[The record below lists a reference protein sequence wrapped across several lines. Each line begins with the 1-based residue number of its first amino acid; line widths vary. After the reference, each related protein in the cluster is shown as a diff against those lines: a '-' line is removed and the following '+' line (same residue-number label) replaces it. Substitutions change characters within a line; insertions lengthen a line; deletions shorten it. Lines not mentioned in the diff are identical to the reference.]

1 MMRQFELVERVK
13 AYAPD
18 ADEDL
23 LNRAYVFGVKAHGNQ
38 KRDSGDPY
46 FSHPLEVA
54 GILTDLKVDE
64 ATIVTAMLH
73 DTIEDT
79 HATHDELEKL
89 FGREIADLVDG
100 VTKLSKIELQSEQT
114 KQAENFRKFML
125 AMSSDIRVLLV
136 KLADRLHNMRTLS
149 HIKNPERR
157 RRIATETMD
166 IYAPLSGRMGMQR
179 FRDELEDL
187 AFAELNPEMRASIEK
202 RLETLKAESGALTG
216 RIADAVK
223 RKLAEHGL
231 EAWVTGRQKRPYSIW
246 RKMEEKR
253 VTFEQLSDVFAFRVV
268 VKTLDDCYKAL
279 GILHGSWRHV
289 PGRFKDYISL
299 PKSNNYRSLHTT
311 IIGPEN
317 QRVELQIRTSEM
329 HEIAERGVAAHWTYK
344 DKLNGTKTLDKV
356 DAYESLRSLIES
368 LRVGDTPEEFLEHTK
383 LELFQDQVFCF
394 TPKGTLISLPRGAT
408 PIDFAYAVHTDI
420 GDTCVGAKVNG
431 RHVPLATPLKNG
443 DSVEIIRS
451 PKQGPSAIWEQ
462 MVVTGKA
469 RSAIRRYLRNA
480 ERVEHQRMG
489 RAILEKAFK
498 DTGRDFSEKALDGIL
513 KKLKLAKADEVY
525 ALLAQGAVTAAEV
538 LTGIFPDL
546 KTSDT
551 IAAWSLWAT
560 KKAKGSAIAIQG
572 LVPGL
577 AYNLAPCCNP
587 LFGDRIIGVVTPGK
601 GVMVH
606 TADCEELEQVQDQPD
621 RWLDLRWSKEAANE
635 PQVGRLKVSLNNES
649 GALATMCTVIARH
662 SGNISNLKI
671 IDRDPLLFQL
681 VVDVEVRDV
690 KHLANII
697 GALNASP
704 SVNSVDRPHG
714 EKGSEAYDAGA
725 SAERVS

>member
-13 AYAPD
+13 AYDPD

-23 LNRAYVFGVKAHGNQ
+23 LNRAYVYGVKAHGNQ

-54 GILTDLKVDE
+54 GILTDLKLDE

-79 HATHDELEKL
+79 NATHEEIEKM

-100 VTKLSKIELQSEQT
+100 VTKLSKLELQSEQT

-136 KLADRLHNMRTLS
+136 KLADRLHNMRTLN
-149 HIKNPERR
+149 HVKNAERR

-166 IYAPLSGRMGMQR
+166 IFAPLAGRMGMQR

-187 AFAELNPEMRASIEK
+187 AFAELNPEMRVSITK
-202 RLETLKAESGALTG
+202 RLETLKNESGALTG
-216 RIADAVK
+216 SIADAVK

-231 EAWVTGRQKRPYSIW
+231 EAWVTGREKRPYSIW

-268 VKTLDDCYKAL
+268 VKKLEDCYTAL

-329 HEIAERGVAAHWTYK
+329 HEIADRGVAAHWSYK
-344 DKLNGTKTLDKV
+344 DKVNGGKPLAKI

-368 LRVGDTPEEFLEHTK
+368 LRIGDTPEEFLEHTK

-394 TPKGTLISLPRGAT
+394 TPKGSLISLPRGAT
-408 PIDFAYAVHTDI
+408 PIDFAYAVHTEV

-431 RHVPLATPLKNG
+431 RHVPLATTLKNG

-480 ERVEHQRMG
+480 ERVEQQRMG
-489 RAILEKAFK
+489 RAIMEKSFK
-498 DTGRDFSEKALDGIL
+498 DAGRDFSEKALDGVL
-513 KKLKLAKADEVY
+513 KKLKLARADEVY

-538 LTGIFPDL
+538 ITGIFPDL
-546 KTSDT
+546 KASDT
-551 IAAWSLWAT
+551 IAAWSAWAT
-560 KKAKGSAIAIQG
+560 RKAKGSAIPIQG

-577 AYNLAPCCNP
+577 AYNLATCCQP

-606 TADCEELEQVQDQPD
+606 TADCEQLEQVQDQPD
-621 RWLDLRWSKEAANE
+621 RWLDLRWSKDAANE
-635 PQVGRLKVSLNNES
+635 PQVGRLNIRLDNES
-649 GALATMCTVIARH
+649 GALAAMCTVIARH
-662 SGNISNLKI
+662 GGNISNLKI
-671 IDRDPLLFQL
+671 TNREPLVFDLS
-681 VVDVEVRDV
+681 VDVEVRDV

-697 GALNASP
+697 AALHASP
-704 SVNSVDRPHG
+704 SVNAVDRPHG
-714 EKGSEAYDAGA
+714 EKGPETHDAGA

>member
-13 AYAPD
+13 AYAPE

-23 LNRAYVFGVKAHGNQ
+23 LNRAYVYGVKAHGHQ

-54 GILTDLKVDE
+54 GILTDLKLDE
-64 ATIVTAMLH
+64 ATIVTALLH

-79 HATHDELEKL
+79 HATHDEIEKM

-100 VTKLSKIELQSEQT
+100 VTKLSKLELQSEQT

-149 HIKNPERR
+149 HIKNADRR

-166 IYAPLSGRMGMQR
+166 IYAPLAGRMGMQR

-187 AFAELNPEMRASIEK
+187 AFAELNPEMRASIVK
-202 RLETLKAESGALTG
+202 RLETLQKESGQLTG

-231 EAWVTGRQKRPYSIW
+231 NAWVTGRQKRPYSIW

-253 VTFEQLSDVFAFRVV
+253 ITFEQLSDVFAFRVV
-268 VKTLDDCYKAL
+268 VKTLDECYQAL

-329 HEIAERGVAAHWTYK
+329 HEVAERGVAAHWSYK
-344 DKLNGTKTLDKV
+344 DKVNGRKPLDRV

-368 LRVGDTPEEFLEHTK
+368 LRIGDTPEEFLEHTK

-394 TPKGTLISLPRGAT
+394 TPKGELISLPRGAT

-420 GDTCVGAKVNG
+420 GDSTVGAKVNG

-451 PKQGPSAIWEQ
+451 PKQGPSAIWDQ

-480 ERVEHQRMG
+480 ERIEQQRMG

-498 DTGRDFSEKALDGIL
+498 DSGRDFSEKALDGVL

-525 ALLAQGAVTAAEV
+525 ALLAQGTVTAAEV

-551 IAAWSLWAT
+551 IAAWSAWAT
-560 KKAKGSAIAIQG
+560 KKAKGAAIPIQG

-587 LFGDRIIGVVTPGK
+587 LFGDRIIGVVTPGT
-601 GVMVH
+601 GVLVH
-606 TADCEELEQVQDQPD
+606 TADCEQLEHVQDQPD
-621 RWLDLRWSKEAANE
+621 RWLDLRWAKDAANE
-635 PQVGRLKVSLNNES
+635 PQVGRLNVSLNNES

-662 SGNISNLKI
+662 GGNISNLKI
-671 IDRDPLLFQL
+671 TNRNPLVFEL

-697 GALNASP
+697 AALHASP

-714 EKGSEAYDAGA
+714 EKGPETHDAGA